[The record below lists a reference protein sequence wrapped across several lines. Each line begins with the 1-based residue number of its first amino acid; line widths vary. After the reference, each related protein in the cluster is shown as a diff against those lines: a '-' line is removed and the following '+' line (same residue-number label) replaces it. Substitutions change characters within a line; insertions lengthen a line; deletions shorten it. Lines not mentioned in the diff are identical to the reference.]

1 MDKKE
6 VLTNIL
12 DRYNQSIISPVNP
25 FTVDNPD
32 ALVFNGHSLTG
43 LFIPWVKEQN
53 NPDLLLRRLYISR
66 LTLSKTVS
74 NVLLLIGEEAIK
86 LANNNQIN
94 AAFDEVFICEGIQDL
109 LLFLSDNIHVRNFI
123 DPRLKRERMR
133 RFWGTIDFIEKNGIE
148 RNEYGENLHGMDF
161 EVQRWSAPDKVR
173 QSRNANFEYPYLT
186 ATKRFTKQSF
196 LEGYESLMT
205 YTTMFNY
212 SLSDGVLKTNLIT
225 LDTFMFLNV
234 EDLDTFVKNP
244 MNIRTMAFLGYVPG
258 RIGERY
264 DLKGLRRR
272 YFDFMDEN
280 KYL

>member
-74 NVLLLIGEEAIK
+74 NVLLLIGEDAIK
-86 LANNNQIN
+86 LANNDQIN
-94 AAFDEVFICEGIQDL
+94 AAFDAVLICEGIQDL

-123 DPRLKRERMR
+123 DPKLKRERMK
-133 RFWGTIDFIEKNGIE
+133 GS
-148 RNEYGENLHGMDF
+148 GEPLI
-161 EVQRWSAPDKVR
+161 S
-173 QSRNANFEYPYLT
+173 S
-186 ATKRFTKQSF
+186 KRMALRIMNMAKIRMGWI
-196 LEGYESLMT
+196 LKYK
-205 YTTMFNY
+205 
-212 SLSDGVLKTNLIT
+212 DGVLPTRCANPEMRT
-225 LDTFMFLNV
+225 LSIHT
-234 EDLDTFVKNP
+234 
-244 MNIRTMAFLGYVPG
+244 
-258 RIGERY
+258 
-264 DLKGLRRR
+264 
-272 YFDFMDEN
+272 
-280 KYL
+280 